1 MKNFFRSTLQKLR
14 RMMCSVGFWIAILLI
29 VIITITSDAYTDLD
43 GAKYSM
49 LTILFHFDEAAR
61 VQNGIDVQNLFMW
74 INVTF
79 SMYGMLFAAL
89 SYASVLCEEQK
100 YGVRRY
106 LLFKEGK
113 WIHTLSNA
121 CASVMSSGLVFLVGT
136 GIIMVFLYCNYPLRS
151 ETDQW
156 GFEAWLSYRAQ
167 GAPWLYEVFGEVAS
181 FIQLLSGVFLYGIFC
196 GFIGFACAAFF
207 SNMYLLTCIPFF
219 FGYFYF
225 SVTQSIYARVGEGSL
240 PMEVMNVLHAYASPE
255 CYMGYWNYR
264 DSFWANMALLA
275 IIWGLSIGLHMLSLN
290 KKADCG
296 GIS

>member
-1 MKNFFRSTLQKLR
+1 MKNLFRSTFQKLR

-29 VIITITSDAYTDLD
+29 VIITITSDAYTDLS

-49 LTILFHFDEAAR
+49 LTILFHFDEAVR
-61 VQNGIDVQNLFMW
+61 VQNGIDVQSLFMW
-74 INVTF
+74 INATF

-121 CASVMSSGLVFLVGT
+121 LASMLSSGLVFLIGT
-136 GIIMVFLYCNYPLRS
+136 GIIIAFLYGNYPLKS
-151 ETDQW
+151 EVDEW
-156 GFEAWLSYRAQ
+156 EFEAWLNYRAQ
-167 GAPWLYEVFGEVAS
+167 SAPWLYESFGEYADS
-181 FIQLLSGVFLYGIFC
+181 IQLLSGVFLYGIFC

-207 SNMYLLTCIPFF
+207 SNVYLLTCIPFF
-219 FGYFYF
+219 VGYFYF
-225 SVTQSIYARVGEGSL
+225 SVTQSIYARVGEGNL
-240 PMEVMNVLHAYASPE
+240 PMEVMNMLYAYASPE
-255 CYMGYWNYR
+255 CYMRYWSYR
-264 DSFWANMALLA
+264 ESFGVNMALVA
-275 IIWGLSIGLHMLSLN
+275 IIWGLAIGLHMLCLN

-296 GIS
+296 GV